1 MNTSSTVRI
10 HVYFMPGLAAS
21 PKIFEYI
28 QLPSSQFEV
37 HLLDWFPPSA
47 DMNLTDYAKVM
58 ATKVTH
64 NAPVLIGVSFG
75 GMLVQEMARFL
86 KPRKIIVISSIKC
99 RQEMPKRL
107 LLARYTSFH
116 KLLPTGVID
125 NLETLTRFAFGDA
138 VRKRLKLYERYLGI
152 RDKNYLDW
160 ALDAIVHWD
169 REEPEPG
176 LVHIHGDQDAV
187 FPMSHLGSCL
197 SVEGGTHTMII
208 HRYKWFNEQLPAII
222 LDEAGSI

>member
-1 MNTSSTVRI
+1 
-10 HVYFMPGLAAS
+10 MPGLAAS

-28 QLPSSQFEV
+28 DLPPAQFEV
-37 HLLDWFPPSA
+37 HHLDWFLPSPGMELA
-47 DMNLTDYAKVM
+47 EYARIMAEKVPH
-58 ATKVTH
+58 KD
-64 NAPVLIGVSFG
+64 PVLIGVSFG
-75 GMLVQEMARFL
+75 GMLIQEMARYL
-86 KPRKIIVISSIKC
+86 NPRKLIVISSIKC
-99 RQEMPKRL
+99 RQEMPRRL
-107 LLARYTSFH
+107 LLARYTSLH
-116 KLLPTGVID
+116 KLLPTGVVH

-152 RDKNYLDW
+152 REKSYLDW

-187 FPMSHLGSCL
+187 FPMTHLGACL
-197 SVEGGTHTMII
+197 AVEGGTHTMII